1 MYMYIGVLHH
11 ALSCSESMTEVYVD
25 GNSEGNPGDYQF
37 YNDDDSAYIEW
48 LPGEPSGANEYC
60 INMHTNPR
68 MGISN
73 IPCSYK
79 YQALCEYESKLAVK
93 RHRGYTCTVDS
104 IQNLFLAAFLTS
116 SASCRLDI
124 GDLDTTQHCY
134 FAPPQIKVEAGDMQT
149 LCPSGS
155 HLATITSQAED
166 EFVGALPGD
175 TIIFHKI

>member
-1 MYMYIGVLHH
+1 MYMYIGVLHL
-11 ALSCSESMTEVYVD
+11 ALSCSESITEVYVD

-48 LPGEPSGANEYC
+48 LPGEPNGANEYC

-68 MGISN
+68 MGINN

-79 YQALCEYESKLAVK
+79 YQALCEYESKLAVR
-93 RHRGYTCTVDS
+93 RHREYTVDS

-116 SASCRLDI
+116 SGSCRLDI

-134 FAPPQIKVEAGDMQT
+134 FAPPQITVEAGLMQT
-149 LCPSGS
+149 LCPVGS
-155 HLATITSQAED
+155 HLATISSQEED
-166 EFVGALPGD
+166 EFVGTIAGD
-175 TIIFHKI
+175 TKLFFKKK